1 VYLIPELVTRS
12 KRYTS
17 YRVHLSQLSNIPS
30 LFFNPITFSPMQIT
44 LPISFLMGQSPMELF
59 VHGGIIMWP
68 ILLVSFVAVTAVV
81 ERILFMVTESGRRQ
95 PALVEQ
101 MLAKVEDGDSDG
113 AVAIGNKSKDY
124 VARVLVYALTHREH
138 SLTNAFT
145 RAANQELNRF
155 QRGIAVLDTCI
166 TISPLLGLLGTVMGM
181 MNTFGALGDGDI
193 AANAGK
199 ITGGVGE
206 ALIATAVG
214 LAIAITGLLP
224 YNVLNARVEEARHN
238 ITDAANA
245 LELNLKK
252 EAHGRA

>member
-1 VYLIPELVTRS
+1 M
-12 KRYTS
+12 
-17 YRVHLSQLSNIPS
+17 HLS
-30 LFFNPITFSPMQIT
+30 
-44 LPISFLMGQSPMELF
+44 LPIAFVMGLSPMELF
-59 VHGGIIMWP
+59 VHGGWIMWP

-81 ERILFMVTESGRRQ
+81 ERTIFLVTESTRRQ
-95 PALVEQ
+95 PAVVEQ
-101 MLAKVEDGDSDG
+101 MLEKVEHGDTAG
-113 AVAIGNKSKDY
+113 AVALGSPSKDY
-124 VARVLVYALTHREH
+124 VARTLVYALTHKDH

-181 MNTFGALGDGDI
+181 MNTFGALSEGGDI

-206 ALIATAVG
+206 ALIATACG
-214 LAIAITGLLP
+214 LFIAILGLLP
-224 YNVLNARVEEARHN
+224 YNILNSRVEEARHN

-245 LELNLKK
+245 LELTIKK
-252 EAHGRA
+252 EAAGRA

>member
-1 VYLIPELVTRS
+1 MSIP
-12 KRYTS
+12 
-17 YRVHLSQLSNIPS
+17 
-30 LFFNPITFSPMQIT
+30 
-44 LPISFLMGQSPMELF
+44 LPLAFVMGQTPMELF
-59 VHGGIIMWP
+59 VHGGWIMWP

-81 ERILFMVTESGRRQ
+81 ERTLFLIAENSRRQ

-101 MLAKVEDGDSDG
+101 ILEKVETGD
-113 AVAIGNKSKDY
+113 AEAAIRLGQPSRDY
-124 VARVLVYALTHREH
+124 VARTLVYALSHRDH
-138 SLTNAFT
+138 SLANAFT

-166 TISPLLGLLGTVMGM
+166 TISPLLGLLGTVLGM

-206 ALIATAVG
+206 ALIATAAG
-214 LAIAITGLLP
+214 LLIAIIGLLP
-224 YNVLNARVEEARHN
+224 YNILNSRVEEARHH

-245 LELNLKK
+245 LELTLKK
-252 EAHGRA
+252 HEAAQPRSAALAA

>member
-1 VYLIPELVTRS
+1 
-12 KRYTS
+12 
-17 YRVHLSQLSNIPS
+17 
-30 LFFNPITFSPMQIT
+30 MQIASP
-44 LPISFLMGQSPMELF
+44 LAFVMGQSPMELF
-59 VHGGIIMWP
+59 VHGGWIMWP

-81 ERILFMVTESGRRQ
+81 ERVMFLFRESSRRQ
-95 PALVEQ
+95 PARVEA
-101 MLAKVEDGDSDG
+101 MLDKVEAGDYEG
-113 AVAIGNKSKDY
+113 ALGLGQASTDY
-124 VARVLVYALTHREH
+124 VAKILVYALTHREH

-166 TISPLLGLLGTVMGM
+166 TISPLLGLLGTVLGM

-206 ALIATAVG
+206 ALIATAAG
-214 LAIAITGLLP
+214 LFIAILGLLP
-224 YNVLNARVEEARHN
+224 YNILNARVEEARHN

-245 LELNLKK
+245 LELMIKK
-252 EAHGRA
+252 ESSNRS

>member
-1 VYLIPELVTRS
+1 MN
-12 KRYTS
+12 
-17 YRVHLSQLSNIPS
+17 H
-30 LFFNPITFSPMQIT
+30 T
-44 LPISFLMGQSPMELF
+44 LPLAFIMGQSPMELF
-59 VHGGIIMWP
+59 VHGGWIMWP
-68 ILLVSFVAVTAVV
+68 ILLVSFVAVTAVA
-81 ERILFMVTESGRRQ
+81 ERSLFLLTENMRRQ

-101 MLAKVEDGDSDG
+101 MFDKVEKGDTAG
-113 AVAIGNKSKDY
+113 AVSLGNPSKDY
-124 VARVLVYALTHREH
+124 VARILVYALTHKDH

-166 TISPLLGLLGTVMGM
+166 TVAPLLGLLGTVLGM

-206 ALIATAVG
+206 ALIATACG
-214 LAIAITGLLP
+214 LLIAIVGLLP

-245 LELNLKK
+245 LELTLKK
-252 EAHGRA
+252 EAAARA

>member
-1 VYLIPELVTRS
+1 
-12 KRYTS
+12 
-17 YRVHLSQLSNIPS
+17 
-30 LFFNPITFSPMQIT
+30 MQIT

-81 ERILFMVTESGRRQ
+81 ERILFMVTESTRRQ

-101 MLAKVEDGDSDG
+101 MLAKVEEGDSAG
-113 AVAIGNKSKDY
+113 AVAIGGQSKDY

-214 LAIAITGLLP
+214 LAIALLGLLP

-245 LELNLKK
+245 LELTIKK

>member
-1 VYLIPELVTRS
+1 L
-12 KRYTS
+12 K
-17 YRVHLSQLSNIPS
+17 NIPFS
-30 LFFNPITFSPMQIT
+30 ICNSVETTFQKTQNMNINIPIAFV
-44 LPISFLMGQSPMELF
+44 MGQSPMELF
-59 VHGGIIMWP
+59 VHGGWIMWP

-81 ERILFMVTESGRRQ
+81 ERVIFMVTESTRRQ

-101 MLAKVEDGDSDG
+101 MLEKVENGDASG
-113 AVAIGNKSKDY
+113 AVVIGSPSKDY
-124 VARVLVYALTHREH
+124 VARVLVYALTHKDH
-138 SLTNAFT
+138 SLSNAFT

-166 TISPLLGLLGTVMGM
+166 TISPLLGLLGTVLGM

-206 ALIATAVG
+206 ALIATAAG
-214 LAIAITGLLP
+214 LFIAILGLLP
-224 YNVLNARVEEARHN
+224 YNVLNSRVEEARHN

-245 LELNLKK
+245 LELTIKK
-252 EAHGRA
+252 EAAGRASSPRV

>member
-1 VYLIPELVTRS
+1 M
-12 KRYTS
+12 
-17 YRVHLSQLSNIPS
+17 QLD
-30 LFFNPITFSPMQIT
+30 
-44 LPISFLMGQSPMELF
+44 LPIAFLMGQTPMELF
-59 VHGGIIMWP
+59 VHGGYIMWP

-81 ERILFMVTESGRRQ
+81 ERTIFLFREASFRQ
-95 PALVEQ
+95 PAVVET
-101 MLAKVEDGDSDG
+101 MLDRVEAGDTAGALASAKD
-113 AVAIGNKSKDY
+113 SKDY
-124 VARVLVYALTHREH
+124 VARVLVYALTHKDH
-138 SLTNAFT
+138 SLSNAFT

-166 TISPLLGLLGTVMGM
+166 TISPLLGLLGTVLGM

-206 ALIATAVG
+206 ALIATAAG
-214 LAIAITGLLP
+214 LAVAIIGLLP

-245 LELNLKK
+245 LELTIKK
-252 EAHGRA
+252 EAAASARA

>member
-1 VYLIPELVTRS
+1 M
-12 KRYTS
+12 
-17 YRVHLSQLSNIPS
+17 QL
-30 LFFNPITFSPMQIT
+30 T
-44 LPISFLMGQSPMELF
+44 LPISFLMGQTPMELF

-81 ERILFMVTESGRRQ
+81 ERVLFMVTESTRRQ
-95 PALVEQ
+95 PAVVEQ
-101 MLAKVEDGDSDG
+101 MLAKVEQGDADG
-113 AVAIGNKSKDY
+113 AVKIGAPSKDY

-145 RAANQELNRF
+145 RAATPELNRF

-166 TISPLLGLLGTVMGM
+166 TISPLLGLLGTVTGM
-181 MNTFGALGDGDI
+181 MSTFGALGEGDI
-193 AANAGK
+193 GANAGK

-206 ALIATAVG
+206 ALIATAAG
-214 LAIAITGLLP
+214 LGIAIVGLLP

-245 LELNLKK
+245 LELTMKK
-252 EAHGRA
+252 EAHGRS

>member
-1 VYLIPELVTRS
+1 
-12 KRYTS
+12 
-17 YRVHLSQLSNIPS
+17 
-30 LFFNPITFSPMQIT
+30 MQIT

-81 ERILFMVTESGRRQ
+81 ERILFMMTESSRRQ
-95 PALVEQ
+95 PAVVEQ
-101 MLAKVEDGDSDG
+101 MLAKVEAGDSAG
-113 AVAIGNKSKDY
+113 AVAIGSPSKDY

-224 YNVLNARVEEARHN
+224 YNILNARVEEARHN

-252 EAHGRA
+252 EAHGRG

>member
-1 VYLIPELVTRS
+1 
-12 KRYTS
+12 
-17 YRVHLSQLSNIPS
+17 
-30 LFFNPITFSPMQIT
+30 MQIS
-44 LPISFLMGQSPMELF
+44 LPIAFLMGQTPMELF
-59 VHGGIIMWP
+59 VHGGFIMWP

-81 ERILFMVTESGRRQ
+81 ERVIFMVRESGNRE
-95 PALVEQ
+95 PAVVEQ
-101 MLAKVEDGDSDG
+101 MLECVEMGDTS
-113 AVAIGNKSKDY
+113 AALAAASTSKDY
-124 VARVLVYALTHREH
+124 VARVLVYALNHKDH
-138 SLTNAFT
+138 SLNNAFT

-206 ALIATAVG
+206 ALIATAAG
-214 LAIAITGLLP
+214 LGIAIIGLLP
-224 YNVLNARVEEARHN
+224 YNILNARVEEARHN

-245 LELNLKK
+245 LELTIKK
-252 EAHGRA
+252 QAAKS

>member
-1 VYLIPELVTRS
+1 MPT
-12 KRYTS
+12 
-17 YRVHLSQLSNIPS
+17 
-30 LFFNPITFSPMQIT
+30 T
-44 LPISFLMGQSPMELF
+44 LPLAFVMGQSPMELF
-59 VHGGIIMWP
+59 VHGGWIMWP
-68 ILLVSFVAVTAVV
+68 ILAVSLVAVTAVV
-81 ERILFMVTESGRRQ
+81 ERVIFLIRENTLRQ
-95 PALVEQ
+95 PAVVEQ
-101 MLAKVEDGDSDG
+101 MLEKVENGDTE
-113 AVAIGNKSKDY
+113 AAIRLGQPSGDY
-124 VARVLVYALTHREH
+124 VARTLVYALTHKDH

-166 TISPLLGLLGTVMGM
+166 TISPLLGLLGTVLGM

-206 ALIATAVG
+206 ALIATAYG
-214 LAIAITGLLP
+214 LLIAIVGLLP

-245 LELNLKK
+245 LELTIKK
-252 EAHGRA
+252 EAAARA